1 MQMRANDYLQTDAYV
16 QLFERL
22 KGMPLF
28 SWIELSQVKQF
39 CFCFDMMM
47 TSMFAGEKAETMGRV
62 GILLEGHG
70 SLIDKQKRDGIEIRQ
85 GDSFGF
91 EKIRN
96 VYQVVQETFAPD
108 DKALVLW
115 FNRDVLNNGCYGRG
129 CAGGHFRIN
138 ELLVSQRYSTD

>member
-1 MQMRANDYLQTDAYV
+1 MQTRANDRLQIDAYV
-16 QLFERL
+16 QLFELL

-39 CFCFDMMM
+39 CFCFGMRM
-47 TSMFAGEKAETMGRV
+47 TSIFTEETVETMGRV

-70 SLIDKQKRDGIEIRQ
+70 RLIDKQERDGIEIRQ

-96 VYQVVQETFAPD
+96 VYQVVQETFVPD
-108 DKALVLW
+108 DNALVLW

-138 ELLVSQRYSTD
+138 ELLVSHRYSTD